1 MRNVLVATA
10 AIALLVA
17 PIASFSAEPANAQLT
32 TIDYLI
38 ASQNKS
44 YSVTPGV
51 YAAYVGSCLNADAT
65 TPSVDA
71 DHLNAVY
78 VCVVRPK
85 VVAEMQELKFIPTT
99 VGYRATH
106 DVRDDR

>member
-10 AIALLVA
+10 ALAFLAA
-17 PIASFSAEPANAQLT
+17 PIASACAEPANAQLT

-44 YSVTPGV
+44 FSVTPAV
-51 YAAYVGSCLNADAT
+51 YAAYVGSCLNADAK
-65 TPSVDA
+65 TPSMDA
-71 DHLNAVY
+71 DNLNAVY

-85 VVAEMQELKFIPTT
+85 VVAEMQELNFIPTT

-106 DVRDDR
+106 DARDDR

>member
-17 PIASFSAEPANAQLT
+17 PIASASAEPANAQLT